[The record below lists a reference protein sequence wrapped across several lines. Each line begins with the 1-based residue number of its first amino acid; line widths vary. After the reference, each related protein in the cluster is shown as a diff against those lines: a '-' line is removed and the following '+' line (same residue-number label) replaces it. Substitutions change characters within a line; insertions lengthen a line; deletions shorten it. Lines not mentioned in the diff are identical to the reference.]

1 MSGSALSLE
10 WLATCN
16 DTVDQ
21 LYLLGM
27 TSDLDTFGSSS
38 LFPCPEHY
46 SRNRYS
52 SMTIGPQHDVSYYG
66 ATFPSDDIPVH
77 LATTTASTGRIPPD
91 TSKPDGCRVCGDTA
105 SGNHFGVLSCDAC
118 KSFFRRSMRAK
129 TRYACRGSRTCTVNA
144 RTRGRCQYCRLS
156 KCLAAGMKQGKVT
169 TRAGSS
175 GFYHHGHFYIS
186 NPICSNSR

>member
-46 SRNRYS
+46 SHNRYS

-105 SGNHFGVLSCDAC
+105 SGKHFGVLSCDAC

-156 KCLAAGMKQGKVT
+156 KCLAAGMKQGNVT
-169 TRAGSS
+169 R
-175 GFYHHGHFYIS
+175 
-186 NPICSNSR
+186 